1 MSGAFDEE
9 RFRNLLLSLPH
20 KAIAI
25 LYDLYYHS
33 LIRIARS
40 LTHDQKASE
49 DIVQET
55 FVHVWE
61 SYKQLGRHHDRSIE
75 HYLVRVVRNKAIS
88 YYKRTIDLNEQR
100 VRFLN
105 GHGFPASEHPVE
117 AKMIRLEIS
126 REIRQ
131 VIVRFPKRERECLLM
146 KMDEEMTTEQMARRL
161 NVSKK
166 AVERSLAS
174 AGKRLRRY
182 WLSRK

>member
-9 RFRNLLLSLPH
+9 RFRNLLLSLPS

-25 LYDLYYHS
+25 LYGLYYHS
-33 LIRIARS
+33 LIRIAKS
-40 LTHDQKASE
+40 LTHDQRASE

-61 SYKQLGRHHDRSIE
+61 SYKQLGQHHDRSIE
-75 HYLVRVVRNKAIS
+75 HYLVRVVKNKAIS
-88 YYKRTIDLNEQR
+88 YYKRNIDLNEQR
-100 VRFLN
+100 LRFLN
-105 GHGFPASEHPVE
+105 GHSFSANEHPAE

-126 REIRQ
+126 GEIRQ
-131 VIVRFPKRERECLLM
+131 AIVRFPKRERECLLM
-146 KMDEEMTTEQMARRL
+146 KMDEEMTTAQMAERL

-166 AVERSLAS
+166 AVERSLTS